1 MKAGNKQIYIGARG
15 TLGPPPG
22 HLFYKTWDLEIHHIS
37 LLCFKKTISCCP
49 PPAEGGGRHRHAR
62 VLRAGAQVMRAE
74 LQLLLPSEESKHG
87 HIKNAC
93 QAHTGPDQ
101 NAPPPLLTLPPMHNR
116 PPPPP
121 HTTVAI
127 GARANA
133 AAPGCNQ
140 RAPCRWLPATPPAAA
155 EGGEGCGESSSAAST
170 GCPGAARCCRM
181 GGREMVRLGVP

>member
-22 HLFYKTWDLEIHHIS
+22 HLFYKTGDLEIHHIL
-37 LLCFKKTISCCP
+37 LLCLKKNHILLPTSSGRRRP
-49 PPAEGGGRHRHAR
+49 PP
-62 VLRAGAQVMRAE
+62 
-74 LQLLLPSEESKHG
+74 PYG

-133 AAPGCNQ
+133 AAPGRNQ

-170 GCPGAARCCRM
+170 VCPGAARCCRM